1 MNLKFIQQDNLTGK
15 IIAINPNVK
24 KITLDYEIIKGE
36 IADYEVQ
43 NAKQK
48 LGYEPF
54 NELLYQSY
62 NIDYITNEEAEAAM
76 ETRER

>member
-36 IADYEVQ
+36 IADYEVK

-54 NELLYQSY
+54 NELLYQLY
-62 NIDYITNEEAEAAM
+62 NIDYITDEEAEAAM

>member
-54 NELLYQSY
+54 NELLYQLY
-62 NIDYITNEEAEAAM
+62 NID
-76 ETRER
+76 